1 MNLDLDG
8 AVLKLDAHRHLQLH
22 DAQGTCIHVHWGEL
36 WITQEGD
43 SRDRIVR
50 TGESFE
56 ISNPGMTLLSAL
68 SAAGVSVMKEC
79 RELAVGL
86 ATRFAAADRPAPD
99 SVVPLEV
106 NARDSNVA
114 ADASRA
120 GSLRPERAYPGVS
133 EIEWHMEHAKA
144 LQAAYIAEV
153 VSRGWKALRRAV
165 SALREIA

>member
-43 SRDRIVR
+43 SRDRIVK

-56 ISNPGMTLLSAL
+56 VSNPGMTLLSAL

-86 ATRFAAADRPAPD
+86 AAGLAPADRRDGVAP
-99 SVVPLEV
+99 LG
-106 NARDSNVA
+106 ATGRGSNIT

-120 GSLRPERAYPGVS
+120 DSLPPNQAYPGMS

-153 VSRGWKALRRAV
+153 VSRGWNALRRAF
-165 SALREIA
+165 AGRRIA

>member
-8 AVLKLDAHRHLQLH
+8 AVLRLDAHGHLRLH

-43 SRDRIVR
+43 VRDRIVK

-56 ISNPGMTLLSAL
+56 ISKPGMTLLSAL

-79 RELAVGL
+79 RELGVA
-86 ATRFAAADRPAPD
+86 AARFAAAKRRAAD

-106 NARDSNVA
+106 TVRASNVT

-120 GSLRPERAYPGVS
+120 DSFPQNRAYPGVS

-144 LQAAYIAEV
+144 LRTAYIAEA
-153 VSRGWKALRRAV
+153 VSRGWKALRRALSGV
-165 SALREIA
+165 RA

>member
-8 AVLKLDAHRHLQLH
+8 AVLKLDANRHLRLR
-22 DAQGTCIHVHWGEL
+22 DAQGTCIHVRWGEL

-43 SRDRIVR
+43 SRDRIVG

-56 ISNPGMTLLSAL
+56 ISKPGTTLLSAL
-68 SAAGVSVMKEC
+68 SVAGVSVMKDC

-86 ATRFAAADRPAPD
+86 ATRFAPTDRRDGVAR
-99 SVVPLEV
+99 LEV
-106 NARDSNVA
+106 SARDSNIT

-120 GSLRPERAYPGVS
+120 DSLPPNRAYPGVS
-133 EIEWHMEHAKA
+133 EIEWHMEQAKA

-153 VSRGWKALRRAV
+153 VSRGWKALRP
-165 SALREIA
+165 ALGGGRRIA

>member
-8 AVLKLDAHRHLQLH
+8 AVLKLDAHRHLRLH

-43 SRDRIVR
+43 SRDRIVK

-79 RELAVGL
+79 RELAPAAG
-86 ATRFAAADRPAPD
+86 FAAAERRAPD
-99 SVVPLEV
+99 GVVPLEV
-106 NARDSNVA
+106 TARGSNAT

-120 GSLRPERAYPGVS
+120 DSLRRNRAYPGVS
-133 EIEWHMEHAKA
+133 EIEWHMEHAKE

-153 VSRGWKALRRAV
+153 VSRGWKALRRV
-165 SALREIA
+165 LGGVRKIA